1 MSAEKSARK
10 KVSAE
15 DALAG
20 VVTGLLTLPLTQ
32 HIVVKY
38 AGRKA
43 LSKLVIPVFLV
54 AVGAGVAVARA
65 GFFTPKDEK

>member
-1 MSAEKSARK
+1 MSAEKSSSK
-10 KVSAE
+10 KVSVE
-15 DALAG
+15 DVFAG

-43 LSKLVIPVFLV
+43 LSKLVIPVVLV
-54 AVGAGVAVARA
+54 SVGAGVAVARA
-65 GFFTPKDEK
+65 GLFTPKDEK